1 MEEGVVGEAVGEEED
16 RVGQSQGGAGVEGAV
31 LPGASCQEEDG
42 DVDLRPDRGE
52 EQQLDRTH

>member
-1 MEEGVVGEAVGEEED
+1 MEEGVVGETVGEEEG
-16 RVGQSQGGAGVEGAV
+16 RIGESQGGAGVEGAV

-52 EQQLDRTH
+52 EQQLDCTH